1 MHNSMDAISAKL
13 FKERS
18 GSTTASHSE
27 AFNVLNGW
35 LNDIKADPMTASKSE
50 INKTGKYKPQLSR
63 EESITIMK
71 PKGKDAEIT
80 TSMKDNDK
88 VIKVFLKAILLRKTL
103 FPKTLSGQ
111 FYVEAY

>member
-1 MHNSMDAISAKL
+1 MDAISAKL

-50 INKTGKYKPQLSR
+50 INKTGKYKPQLS
-63 EESITIMK
+63 
-71 PKGKDAEIT
+71 GK
-80 TSMKDNDK
+80 SQ
-88 VIKVFLKAILLRKTL
+88 LQL
-103 FPKTLSGQ
+103 
-111 FYVEAY
+111 